1 MKTSSY
7 EAVNASWPYP
17 GFRRL
22 KNAFSASLRRPS
34 GLSCD
39 AKGSRV
45 LVTDGLSTFIARV
58 HEEVEEPD
66 QGMRPAHISKV
77 NID

>member
-1 MKTSSY
+1 MALRTSMKTASY

-22 KNAFSASLRRPS
+22 LNGLRESFWRPS

-39 AKGSRV
+39 AKGSHV

-58 HEEVEEPD
+58 HEEAEKWME
-66 QGMRPAHISKV
+66 S
-77 NID
+77 